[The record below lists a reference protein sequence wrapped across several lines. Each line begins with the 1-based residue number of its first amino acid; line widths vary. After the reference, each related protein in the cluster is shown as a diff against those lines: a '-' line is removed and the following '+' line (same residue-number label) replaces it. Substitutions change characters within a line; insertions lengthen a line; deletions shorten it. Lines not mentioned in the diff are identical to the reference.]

1 MDFLTVITSAILSG
15 IVSTGLLFV
24 FYRFWILP
32 YLTEITLSVP
42 ASVQELVLPYV
53 DGKIGEIQTMIDEKI
68 TDVTSTVKKSSAS
81 FQRTVNKAAAALDLD
96 DVDLETEDG
105 QQAARDKLARS
116 YGYDVAMQAVSQLIQ
131 SINAGRNKPAKN
143 ETGVTQ
149 W

>member
-1 MDFLTVITSAILSG
+1 MDFLTVFTSACLSG
-15 IVSTGLLFV
+15 IVSTMLLFL

-42 ASVQELVLPYV
+42 SSVKELVLPYV
-53 DGKIGEIQTMIDEKI
+53 DSKMGEVQALIDDRI
-68 TDVTSTVKKSSAS
+68 TEVTSTVKKSSAS
-81 FQRTVNKAAAALDLD
+81 FQRTVNRAAAALDLE

-131 SINAGRNKPAKN
+131 SIQAGKKPAK
-143 ETGVTQ
+143 EEKGVTV

>member
-1 MDFLTVITSAILSG
+1 MDFLTVITSAALSG
-15 IVSTGLLFV
+15 LVSTGLLFV

-42 ASVQELVLPYV
+42 SSVESLVLPYV
-53 DGKIGEIQTMIDEKI
+53 DTKMQEVQTMLDDRISE
-68 TDVTSTVKKSSAS
+68 VTNTVKKSSAS

-131 SINAGRNKPAKN
+131 SIKAGQQKPAAIK
-143 ETGVTQ
+143 EGVTQ

>member
-1 MDFLTVITSAILSG
+1 MDFLTVVTSACLSG
-15 IVSTGLLFV
+15 IVSVLLLFV

-42 ASVQELVLPYV
+42 TSVKDLVLPYV
-53 DGKIGEIQTMIDEKI
+53 DSKMADVQKMIDGKI
-68 TDVTSTVKKSSAS
+68 TDVETTVKKSSAS

-96 DVDLETEDG
+96 EVDLETEDG

-116 YGYDVAMQAVSQLIQ
+116 YGYDVAMQAVTQLIQ
-131 SINAGRNKPAKN
+131 SIQARKTAQDEQK
-143 ETGVTQ
+143 GVTV

>member
-1 MDFLTVITSAILSG
+1 MDFLTVFTSACMSG
-15 IVSTGLLFV
+15 IVSTMLLFV

-42 ASVQELVLPYV
+42 SSVKELVLPYV
-53 DGKIGEIQTMIDEKI
+53 DSKMQDVQTVIDTKIDE
-68 TDVTSTVKKSSAS
+68 VTNTVKKSSAS
-81 FQRTVNKAAAALDLD
+81 FQRTVNKAAAALDLE

-116 YGYDVAMQAVSQLIQ
+116 YGYDVAIQAVSQLIQ
-131 SINAGRNKPAKN
+131 SIGAAKTAPKSK
-143 ETGVTQ
+143 EGTTQ